1 MVMGFKRGFFL
12 KSNTNNM
19 LSVKLNVWLN
29 KGNTVEKA
37 RVFRK
42 KPTKRKTIFKIGAV
56 MFQNFYFLIFCLVA
70 VISTEKKM

>member
-1 MVMGFKRGFFL
+1 MVMGFKRGFSL

-42 KPTKRKTIFKIGAV
+42 K
-56 MFQNFYFLIFCLVA
+56 N
-70 VISTEKKM
+70 